1 MANEIDGL
9 ITDLST
15 KDDVVR
21 KSALDKLMALTV
33 SRVDWI
39 YDHLDT
45 LCDKLESDNS
55 YQRNIGAMLLAN
67 LAKSDGQGRL
77 EGVISRFI
85 AQMDDGKFITA
96 RITLQAAWRFG
107 TASEAY
113 ARRIAAGLIDAL
125 SSNRHLSTHGN
136 LIRLDS
142 VTSLCEIFKAF
153 PETVDIEA
161 ARLAISESCDAK
173 EAMKLLS
180 LLDAS

>member
-1 MANEIDGL
+1 MANEIDLL
-9 ITDLST
+9 IADLST

-21 KSALDKLMALTV
+21 KSALDKLMTLTG

-45 LCDKLESDNS
+45 LCAKLDSENS
-55 YQRNIGAMLLAN
+55 FQRNIGAMLIAN
-67 LAKSDGQGRL
+67 LAKSDGQGQL

-107 TASEAY
+107 AASEAY

-125 SSNRHLSTHGN
+125 SSNRHLGTHGN
-136 LIRLDS
+136 LIRLDA
-142 VTSLCEIFKAF
+142 VTSLSEIIKAF
-153 PETVDIEA
+153 PDAADIEA
-161 ARLAISESCDAK
+161 ARLVISESCDAK
-173 EAMKLLS
+173 EAMKLFS